1 MAVTASHPTRR
12 TDRWDMP
19 AARSTWD
26 RGMWASIG
34 TGFTI
39 AAVVYGLAVVVHG
52 GHHSSYR
59 IDSQWS
65 AFAGMFVLALAI
77 ERLLEPFS
85 RYLGPDTDPLKQQ
98 RDEAAVGGTSDLAAK
113 QAALQRGRQLTAIV
127 VWGVA
132 AACGFFLCSALDIT
146 LLEAI
151 RAPESGQPPFWA
163 DLLVTGLVV
172 SAGTKPLHDLVT
184 SLQKSKDAKQDP
196 AVPTGTGT

>member
-1 MAVTASHPTRR
+1 MTASVQDRTRADLWVR
-12 TDRWDMP
+12 TT
-19 AARSTWD
+19 AAGWD
-26 RGMWASIG
+26 RGMWMSIG
-34 TGFTI
+34 TSFSI
-39 AAVVYGLAVVVHG
+39 AAAVFGGAVAVHG
-52 GHHSSYR
+52 SHSSTYR

-98 RDEAAVGGTSDLAAK
+98 RDEAVASGAIADLAAK

-132 AACGFFLCSALDIT
+132 AGCGFFLCSAMDIT
-146 LLEAI
+146 LMQAI

-184 SLQKSKDAKQDP
+184 SLQKSKDAK
-196 AVPTGTGT
+196 